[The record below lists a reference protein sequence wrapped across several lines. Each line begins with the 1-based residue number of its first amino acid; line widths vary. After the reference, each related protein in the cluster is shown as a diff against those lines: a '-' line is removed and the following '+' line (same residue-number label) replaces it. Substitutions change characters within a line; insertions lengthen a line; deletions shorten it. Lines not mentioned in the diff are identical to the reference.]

1 MSTPTTPPEA
11 DGSTSGPV
19 KWYHRV
25 GPGLITACVVIGP
38 GSILTS
44 SNVGAQ
50 QGYSMAWVV
59 VLSVVFMLTFM
70 TMGARL
76 GVAAGRSASSVI
88 TERAGRWL
96 AVSIGV
102 SVFFISA
109 AFQFGNNLGVHAA
122 LSSYVQSDYLIVFF
136 NALAIG
142 FLVIFKDMYK
152 VLEKLMMTFVGI
164 MLVSFALNLIVSGP
178 RLGEMASGFVP
189 SPGDI
194 NLAVLGLI
202 GTTFVTTAAFYQS
215 YLVRQ
220 KGWTTSDLK
229 SGMIDVRVG
238 AILMALITLMLM
250 FTPATQF
257 HPTYRLQQI
266 VTEKGDS
273 QFEANSTIA
282 INLPADSDDYSQ
294 LAQSLATEIDPKTKE
309 PAWTVIPLSAV
320 LEANEEIKKAN
331 GIPATIGKRGF
342 SSPLEIGRALEPLF
356 KGLGP
361 TLFFMGLFAAA
372 YSSFLVNS
380 MIGGFML
387 ADGLGMGDSP
397 DDIWPRRFTILV
409 LLVGMAVGLYVI
421 IALKGERPVTLIVAA
436 QAVTVLA
443 SPLVAG
449 SLLWLTSSRAVMGEH
464 ANGPVLKCLGGVG
477 FLLLIAM
484 SIRTAITLI
493 PKIQGML
500 ATI

>member
-1 MSTPTTPPEA
+1 MNPITASPL
-11 DGSTSGPV
+11 
-19 KWYHRV
+19 KWYHRL

-44 SNVGAQ
+44 SNVGAR

-59 VLSVVFMLTFM
+59 VLSVVFMLTYM

-76 GVAAGRSASSVI
+76 GVATGRSAASVI
-88 TERAGRWL
+88 SERAGRWL
-96 AVSIGV
+96 AVAIGLC
-102 SVFFISA
+102 VFFISA
-109 AFQFGNNLGVHAA
+109 AFQFGNNLGVHFA
-122 LSSYVQSDYLIVFF
+122 LVSYIPFDYLVVIF

-142 FLVIFKDMYK
+142 FLLIFKDMYR

-178 RLGEMASGFVP
+178 RIGEMASGFVP

-194 NLAVLGLI
+194 SLSVLGLI

-220 KGWTTSDLK
+220 KGWTTADLK

-238 AILMALITLMLM
+238 ALLMALITLMLM

-257 HPTYRLQQI
+257 HPTYRLQH
-266 VTEKGDS
+266 VVSTTGDS
-273 QFEANSTIA
+273 SFTADRTIA
-282 INLPADSDDYSQ
+282 LDLPVESPEYAKQASAIRSE
-294 LAQSLATEIDPKTKE
+294 LDPETGKS
-309 PAWTVIPLSAV
+309 AWVVIPLSEFR
-320 LEANEEIKKAN
+320 EANKQIRLAN
-331 GIPATIGKRGF
+331 GKQAKATTRGF
-342 SSPLEIGRALEPLF
+342 NNPLEVGRALEPLF

-361 TLFFMGLFAAA
+361 TLFFLGLFAAA

-397 DDIWPRRFTILV
+397 ADAWPRRFTILV
-409 LLVGMAVGLYVI
+409 LLVGMSVGLYVI
-421 IALKGERPVTLIVAA
+421 IVLEGQRPVTLIVAA

-464 ANGPVLKCLGGVG
+464 VNGPVLKTLGLIG

-484 SIRTAITLI
+484 SIRTADKLIVDITE
-493 PKIQGML
+493 ML
-500 ATI
+500 ATAG

>member
-1 MSTPTTPPEA
+1 MNDPA
-11 DGSTSGPV
+11 TSDRR
-19 KWYHRV
+19 WYHRI
-25 GPGLITACVVIGP
+25 GPALITACVVIGP

-44 SNVGAQ
+44 SNVGAR

-59 VLSVVFMLTFM
+59 VISVVFMLTYM

-76 GVAAGRSASSVI
+76 GVATGRSAASVL
-88 TERAGRWL
+88 TKHAGRWL
-96 AVSIGV
+96 AVLIGL

-109 AFQFGNNLGVHAA
+109 AFQFGNNLGVHFA
-122 LSSYVQSDYLIVFF
+122 LVSYIPFDYLIVFF

-142 FLVIFKDMYK
+142 FLLIFKDMYR

-178 RLGEMASGFVP
+178 RLGEMAQGFIP
-189 SPGDI
+189 SPGDMS
-194 NLAVLGLI
+194 LAILGLI

-220 KGWTTSDLK
+220 KGWTTADLK
-229 SGMIDVRVG
+229 AGMIDVRVG
-238 AILMALITLMLM
+238 AALMALITLMLM
-250 FTPATQF
+250 FTPATTF
-257 HPTYRLQQI
+257 YPEYRLQH
-266 VTEKGDS
+266 VVSDKGDS
-273 QFEANSTIA
+273 SFTADQTIA
-282 INLPADSDDYSQ
+282 LDLPAESPAYAE
-294 LAQSLATEIDPKTKE
+294 LAAKIRAEVNPEK
-309 PAWTVIPLSAV
+309 PAWVVMPRSDL
-320 LEANEEIKKAN
+320 LEANRKIQDAN
-331 GIPATIGKRGF
+331 GTPATTTKRGF
-342 SSPLEIGRALEPLF
+342 STPLEVGRALEPLF

-361 TLFFMGLFAAA
+361 TLFFLGLFAAA

-397 DDIWPRRFTILV
+397 HDVWPRRFTILV

-421 IALKGERPVTLIVAA
+421 VAMEGQRPVTLIVAA

-464 ANGPVLKCLGGVG
+464 VNGPVLKTLGSIG
-477 FLLLIAM
+477 FLLLVTM
-484 SIRTAITLI
+484 SLRTAEKLI
-493 PKIQGML
+493 PKIQAML
-500 ATI
+500 ATIG

>member
-11 DGSTSGPV
+11 DGSPSGPV

-88 TERAGRWL
+88 TERVGRWL

-164 MLVSFALNLIVSGP
+164 MLVSFALNLFVSGP

-266 VTEKGDS
+266 ITEKGDS
-273 QFEANSTIA
+273 QFEANTTIA